1 MARQRRRTDS
11 PRARTSALQS
21 RRDPALLVLIV
32 DDNAEER
39 EMYCSYF
46 ASQGVQ
52 FLVAGDGVTALRVTQ
67 TVRPDAIVMDLSMPR
82 LDGWETTRQ
91 FKHNPRTAHIP
102 ILACTGHAFG
112 AAVEHA
118 LDAGCDAYI
127 VKPCLPAEVL
137 KKIRALLARPDI
149 RPA

>member
-11 PRARTSALQS
+11 FRPRTDARQS
-21 RRDPALLVLIV
+21 RRDPTLLVLVV
-32 DDNAEER
+32 DDNAAER

-52 FLVAGDGVTALRVTQ
+52 FLVAGDGVTALRVMQ

-91 FKHNPRTAHIP
+91 LKHDPRTAHIP

-112 AAVEHA
+112 PAVEHA

>member
-1 MARQRRRTDS
+1 MGRQRRRTDS
-11 PRARTSALQS
+11 RRARGSLVE
-21 RRDPALLVLIV
+21 RPRDPALLVLIV

-67 TVRPDAIVMDLSMPR
+67 TVRPDAIVMDLSLPR

-91 FKHNPRTAHIP
+91 FKHNPRTA
-102 ILACTGHAFG
+102 
-112 AAVEHA
+112 
-118 LDAGCDAYI
+118 
-127 VKPCLPAEVL
+127 
-137 KKIRALLARPDI
+137 
-149 RPA
+149 

>member
-1 MARQRRRTDS
+1 MKRQRRRPDS
-11 PRARTSALQS
+11 LRPGSGSLPS
-21 RRDPALLVLIV
+21 RRDPVLLVLVV

-52 FLVAGDGVTALRVTQ
+52 FLVAGDGVTALRVMQ
-67 TVRPDAIVMDLSMPR
+67 TVCPDAIVMDLSMPR

-91 FKHNPRTAHIP
+91 LKQNPRTAHIP
-102 ILACTGHAFG
+102 IIACTGHAFG
-112 AAVEHA
+112 PAVEHA
-118 LDAGCDAYI
+118 LDAGCDAYV

-137 KKIRALLARPDI
+137 RRIRALTARRDI

>member
-1 MARQRRRTDS
+1 MKRQRRRTDS
-11 PRARTSALQS
+11 PRARTSALS
-21 RRDPALLVLIV
+21 GRRDPVLLVLVV

-52 FLVAGDGVTALRVTQ
+52 FLVAGDGVTALRVMQ
-67 TVRPDAIVMDLSMPR
+67 TVCPDAIVMDLSLPR

-91 FKHNPRTAHIP
+91 LKQNPRTAHIP

-112 AAVEHA
+112 PAVEHA
-118 LDAGCDAYI
+118 LDVGCDAYV

-137 KKIRALLARPDI
+137 RQIRALLARPDI
-149 RPA
+149 RRA

>member
-1 MARQRRRTDS
+1 MKRQRRRTDS
-11 PRARTSALQS
+11 PRARTSALS
-21 RRDPALLVLIV
+21 GRRDPVLLVLVV

-52 FLVAGDGVTALRVTQ
+52 FLVAGDGVTALRVMQ
-67 TVRPDAIVMDLSMPR
+67 TVCPDAIIMDLSLPR

-91 FKHNPRTAHIP
+91 LKQNPRTAHIP

-112 AAVEHA
+112 PAVEHA
-118 LDAGCDAYI
+118 LDAGCDAYV

-137 KKIRALLARPDI
+137 RQIRALLARPDI
-149 RPA
+149 RRA